1 MSKELVKGLIDLV
14 PDKDI
19 ETIYRF
25 IIKFIPE
32 DEPMEDEIAAIKEAQ
47 EDTSPTISH
56 NDIDWD

>member
-19 ETIYRF
+19 ETIYQF

-32 DEPMEDEIAAIKEAQ
+32 DEPMEDEIIAIKVFVMMLILLQ
-47 EDTSPTISH
+47 FPIKL
-56 NDIDWD
+56 

>member
-19 ETIYRF
+19 ETIYQF

-32 DEPMEDEIAAIKEAQ
+32 VEPEEEERIAILEAK

-56 NDIDWD
+56 NDIDWE